1 MIKKENRRKIKM
13 EYLKE
18 FGVKNEQ
25 IMELKERYNEGIIKF
40 LTNEEIFVR
49 QALEYLQEKNFLIYP
64 ILENNIKI
72 FLETTI
78 TLKNKVRRMEEKG
91 YSNKTIQ
98 MILIN
103 EDLYN
108 KQ

>member
-1 MIKKENRRKIKM
+1 M
-13 EYLKE
+13 EYMKE
-18 FGVKNEQ
+18 FGIKNEQ
-25 IMELKERYNEGIIKF
+25 IIELKERYNNGIIKF
-40 LTNEEIFVR
+40 LTSEEIFVR
-49 QALEYLQEKNFLIYP
+49 QALEYLQEKNLLIYP

>member
-1 MIKKENRRKIKM
+1 M

-25 IMELKERYNEGIIKF
+25 IMELKERYNEEIIKF

-64 ILENNIKI
+64 ILENNMKI

>member
-1 MIKKENRRKIKM
+1 M
-13 EYLKE
+13 EYFEKY
-18 FGVKNEQ
+18 GVSKQQ
-25 IMELKERYNEGIIKF
+25 IIDLKERYNAGIIEF
-40 LTNEEIFVR
+40 LTDEEIFIK
-49 QALEYLQEKNFLIYP
+49 QTLNYLKEKNLKIYP
-64 ILENNIKI
+64 ILENNIKV

-78 TLKNKVRRMEEKG
+78 ALKNKIKKMEEKG

>member
-1 MIKKENRRKIKM
+1 MKYLEEYGITEQQIK
-13 EYLKE
+13 
-18 FGVKNEQ
+18 
-25 IMELKERYNEGIIKF
+25 ELKERYNNGIIGF

-49 QALEYLQEKNFLIYP
+49 QTLDYLKEKKLLIYP

-72 FLETTI
+72 FLKTTAA
-78 TLKNKVRRMEEKG
+78 LKNKIKKMEEKG

-103 EDLYN
+103 EELYN
-108 KQ
+108 K